1 MPTALKTRIAT
12 QTTNSRIISGF
23 IVATFDASDQMGG

>member
-1 MPTALKTRIAT
+1 MPRALKTRIAT

-23 IVATFDASDQMGG
+23 IVATFDAADRVDV